1 MAGEALYERYKDA
14 LRRGHV
20 ASLQGRL
27 GDALTAYGEAATI
40 APERAT
46 PHTSAGAALLRAK
59 RPADAL
65 DQYAV
70 ALRLAPQEEVALL
83 GRAET
88 LTALDRR
95 REAADTFDALADV
108 RAGAGKLAA
117 AVDAARRG
125 LELAEGRERRR
136 TLERLVAQLREAEPA
151 EPGRDALDR
160 ALRVLDG
167 PAAGSFL
174 EWAATT
180 RAAGDAVVG
189 ADTGAPGTAIAG
201 RRAILDRELPAG
213 MDMAALERAAEGAI
227 DADQRDEATERLL
240 DLAAAQLRDGCRDA
254 AFDAC
259 YLALSF
265 VPDHAALHLALV
277 ELYDERGWRS
287 LAIDKLSLL
296 ERLVALD
303 GDEAAIAEVAAAR
316 AARV

>member
-65 DQYAV
+65 DQYSV

-83 GRAET
+83 GRAQA

-95 REAADTFDALADV
+95 REAADTFDAVAEV
-108 RAGAGKLAA
+108 CAGAGKLAA

-136 TLERLVAQLREAEPA
+136 TLERLVARLREAEPSGS
-151 EPGRDALDR
+151 GRDAQDR

-167 PAAGSFL
+167 SASGGFPGR
-174 EWAATT
+174 ATT
-180 RAAGDAVVG
+180 AAAGDAVTG
-189 ADTGAPGTAIAG
+189 AATGAPGTAIAR
-201 RRAILDRELPAG
+201 RRAILDRGLPAG
-213 MDMAALERAAEGAI
+213 MDMAGLERAAEAAI
-227 DADQRDEATERLL
+227 DAGQRDEAIDRLL
-240 DLAAAQLRDGCRDA
+240 DLAAAQRREGCRDA

-259 YLALSF
+259 YIALSV

-287 LAIDKLSLL
+287 LAMDKLSLL

-303 GDEAAIAEVAAAR
+303 GDEAAMAEVAAAR